1 MHNSADDTV
10 VVSGTVLQR
19 LMQENLR
26 YGNGVGPENQAMASP
41 SNPVTMETLLPET
54 QPRQEPQGQEHQ
66 VDSSSMEK
74 NAKGAQNTAAS
85 VQVTLAVPGL
95 GALEL
100 PSYEEA
106 KSQSQLYRG
115 QQGQNEEQNVART
128 HTHVHNMGNTLINPG
143 HTYTSLK
150 NANQALSNPNPGQN
164 PQTPMSLQP
173 NQHIPTSTSS
183 CPPSLSSAP
192 SLSSFARAEGR
203 SWVQRGFTGVDE
215 GLAGLEQGHVRSLSE
230 RIMQLSLERN
240 GAKQPRET
248 SPNGEERTTA
258 TSPSSSSKTAAPP
271 PPKGS
276 LEPRGP
282 PPEYPYKAKAQPA
295 YPSSISP
302 GPLSLEQ
309 TPLSM
314 DAALGQISSLMPPV
328 VPQTGSGTR
337 LPPQGQIVPAEAF
350 SMMSHA
356 QHMMTFLSDENQR
369 LRQELLIQTEKT
381 GKLQRLEAEVQ
392 RLSDAYENLVRS
404 SSKRE
409 TLDKT
414 MRMKLEGEI
423 RRLHDFNRDLRDRL
437 ETANRKLANQDAE
450 GQEDGHVYLSE
461 SEVAQVFSGSI
472 MHNSADDTVV
482 VSGTVL
488 QRLMQ
493 ENLRYGNGVG
503 PENQAMAS
511 PSNPVTME
519 TLLPETQPRQEPQG
533 QEHQVDSSSMEKNAK
548 GAQNTAASVQ
558 VTLAVPGLGALE
570 LPSYEEAKSQSQLY
584 RGQQGQNEE
593 QNVARTHTHVHNMG
607 NTLTN
612 PGHTYTSLKNA
623 NQALSNPN
631 PGQNPQTPMSLQPN
645 QHIPTSTSSCPPSL
659 SSAPSLSSFARAEG
673 RSWVQRGFTGVDE
686 GLAGLEQGH
695 VRSLSERIMQL
706 SLERNGAKQPRE
718 TSPNGEERTT
728 ATSPSSSSKTAAPPP
743 PKGSLEPRG
752 PPPEYPY
759 KAKAQPAYPSSI
771 SPGPLSLEQTPLSMD
786 AALGQISS
794 LMPPVVPQ
802 TGSGTR
808 LPPQGQIVPAEAFSM
823 MSHAQHMMTFLSD
836 ENQRLRQELLI
847 QTEKTGKLQRL
858 EAEVQRLS
866 DAYENLVRSSSK
878 RETLDK
884 TMRMKLEGEIRRL
897 HDFNRD
903 LRDRLETAN
912 RKLANQDAE
921 GQEDGHVYLSENR
934 LETANRKLANQDAE
948 GQEDGHV
955 YLSERRESLKEME
968 RLEMEAES
976 LRSANEDQRRHI
988 EILEQALNNAQSKVV
1003 RLEEELGRKCV
1014 YVERVERLQQALAQ
1028 LQAACEKREQLEKR
1042 LRTRLERELE
1052 TLRSQQRAGVGV
1064 CESSAPAL
1072 LDLLREREERIL
1084 GLEADRMRWEQK
1096 YLEESAMRQFA
1107 MEAAATAAAQR
1118 DTTIMQHSRSGSY
1131 SDACLWPH
1139 DGDDKTY
1146 SRRCQDIE
1154 TRMKD
1159 LHAQLLEKIAMIKVL
1174 QHRSRRDSAPLR
1186 PARSVPSIAVA
1197 TGVHSRQASQTES
1210 VLLGKENPAET
1221 AARKRGGVQRVSEP
1235 RPLQAEGEQPGWTA
1249 QPLRRSLPRVEFSTR
1264 QARRSD
1270 RPTRTWWR
1278 F

>member
-1 MHNSADDTV
+1 MHSSSDDAV
-10 VVSGTVLQR
+10 VVSGPVLQR

-41 SNPVTMETLLPET
+41 SNPVSAETLLPET

-74 NAKGAQNTAAS
+74 SAKGAKNTAAS
-85 VQVTLAVPGL
+85 VQVTLAIPGL

-128 HTHVHNMGNTLINPG
+128 HTHVHNTLTNPVQA
-143 HTYTSLK
+143 YTSVQ
-150 NANQALSNPNPGQN
+150 NTNQALSYPNPGQN
-164 PQTPMSLQP
+164 QQTQIGLQP

-248 SPNGEERTTA
+248 SPNGEEQ
-258 TSPSSSSKTAAPP
+258 TSSATAAPP
-271 PPKGS
+271 PAKGS
-276 LEPRGP
+276 IEPRGP

-295 YPSSISP
+295 YPSSTSP

-309 TPLSM
+309 TPLSIE
-314 DAALGQISSLMPPV
+314 APLGQISSVMPPV

-369 LRQELLIQTEKT
+369 LRLELLIQTEKT

-392 RLSDAYENLVRS
+392 RLSDTYENLVRT

-461 SEVAQVFSGSI
+461 
-472 MHNSADDTVV
+472 
-482 VSGTVL
+482 
-488 QRLMQ
+488 R
-493 ENLRYGNGVG
+493 
-503 PENQAMAS
+503 
-511 PSNPVTME
+511 
-519 TLLPETQPRQEPQG
+519 RQ
-533 QEHQVDSSSMEKNAK
+533 
-548 GAQNTAASVQ
+548 
-558 VTLAVPGLGALE
+558 
-570 LPSYEEAKSQSQLY
+570 
-584 RGQQGQNEE
+584 
-593 QNVARTHTHVHNMG
+593 
-607 NTLTN
+607 
-612 PGHTYTSLKNA
+612 
-623 NQALSNPN
+623 
-631 PGQNPQTPMSLQPN
+631 
-645 QHIPTSTSSCPPSL
+645 
-659 SSAPSLSSFARAEG
+659 
-673 RSWVQRGFTGVDE
+673 
-686 GLAGLEQGH
+686 
-695 VRSLSERIMQL
+695 
-706 SLERNGAKQPRE
+706 
-718 TSPNGEERTT
+718 
-728 ATSPSSSSKTAAPPP
+728 
-743 PKGSLEPRG
+743 
-752 PPPEYPY
+752 
-759 KAKAQPAYPSSI
+759 
-771 SPGPLSLEQTPLSMD
+771 
-786 AALGQISS
+786 
-794 LMPPVVPQ
+794 
-802 TGSGTR
+802 
-808 LPPQGQIVPAEAFSM
+808 
-823 MSHAQHMMTFLSD
+823 
-836 ENQRLRQELLI
+836 
-847 QTEKTGKLQRL
+847 
-858 EAEVQRLS
+858 
-866 DAYENLVRSSSK
+866 
-878 RETLDK
+878 
-884 TMRMKLEGEIRRL
+884 
-897 HDFNRD
+897 
-903 LRDRLETAN
+903 
-912 RKLANQDAE
+912 
-921 GQEDGHVYLSENR
+921 
-934 LETANRKLANQDAE
+934 
-948 GQEDGHV
+948 
-955 YLSERRESLKEME
+955 SLKEME
-968 RLEMEAES
+968 RLETEAES

-988 EILEQALNNAQSKVV
+988 EILEQALNNAQGKVV
-1003 RLEEELGRKCV
+1003 RMEEELGRKCV

-1131 SDACLWPH
+1131 SDGCLWPH

-1146 SRRCQDIE
+1146 NRRCQDIE

-1186 PARSVPSIAVA
+1186 PARSVPSIAIA
-1197 TGVHSRQASQTES
+1197 TGVHSRQASQAES
-1210 VLLGKENPAET
+1210 ALLGKENAERLPQSPPSFSASLSSLVPSLSSSLPPSFT
-1221 AARKRGGVQRVSEP
+1221 PLSVSALPLPSIMSSSSSSSSFLLSSSATLPLPSTLSHSLPPLPPTVSSSLPSTPLLSLHSKSASRDSSTQTRRSPESERVQRATLPTGRGRTARMDYPIAQVKCPESRGVHTTGQKI
-1235 RPLQAEGEQPGWTA
+1235 RPADSDL
-1249 QPLRRSLPRVEFSTR
+1249 VEILI
-1264 QARRSD
+1264 
-1270 RPTRTWWR
+1270 
-1278 F
+1278 

>member
-1 MHNSADDTV
+1 MHNSSDDAV
-10 VVSGTVLQR
+10 VVSGPVLQR

-26 YGNGVGPENQAMASP
+26 NGNGVSPDIQAMASP
-41 SNPVTMETLLPET
+41 SNPVPTETLLPET

-74 NAKGAQNTAAS
+74 NAKEAQNTAS
-85 VQVTLAVPGL
+85 VQVNLTVPGL

-115 QQGQNEEQNVART
+115 QQGQNEELNVACT
-128 HTHVHNMGNTLINPG
+128 HMHVHHTGNTLTNPAHTYTGVKNSNHLLSSPNPG
-143 HTYTSLK
+143 H
-150 NANQALSNPNPGQN
+150 N
-164 PQTPMSLQP
+164 PQTQINLHP

-203 SWVQRGFTGVDE
+203 AWVQRGCTGVDE

-240 GAKQPRET
+240 GAKQPREM
-248 SPNGEERTTA
+248 SPNGEERMEVMPSSPSGKTTM
-258 TSPSSSSKTAAPP
+258 PSSS
-271 PPKGS
+271 KGS

-295 YPSSISP
+295 YSSSTSP
-302 GPLSLEQ
+302 GPITLEQ
-309 TPLSM
+309 SPLSIE
-314 DAALGQISSLMPPV
+314 APLGQISSLIPPV
-328 VPQTGSGTR
+328 VPQTGWGTR

-356 QHMMTFLSDENQR
+356 QHMMTLVSDENQR

-414 MRMKLEGEI
+414 MKMKLEGEI

-450 GQEDGHVYLSE
+450 GQEDSHV
-461 SEVAQVFSGSI
+461 F
-472 MHNSADDTVV
+472 
-482 VSGTVL
+482 
-488 QRLMQ
+488 
-493 ENLRYGNGVG
+493 
-503 PENQAMAS
+503 
-511 PSNPVTME
+511 
-519 TLLPETQPRQEPQG
+519 
-533 QEHQVDSSSMEKNAK
+533 
-548 GAQNTAASVQ
+548 
-558 VTLAVPGLGALE
+558 
-570 LPSYEEAKSQSQLY
+570 
-584 RGQQGQNEE
+584 
-593 QNVARTHTHVHNMG
+593 
-607 NTLTN
+607 
-612 PGHTYTSLKNA
+612 
-623 NQALSNPN
+623 
-631 PGQNPQTPMSLQPN
+631 
-645 QHIPTSTSSCPPSL
+645 
-659 SSAPSLSSFARAEG
+659 
-673 RSWVQRGFTGVDE
+673 
-686 GLAGLEQGH
+686 
-695 VRSLSERIMQL
+695 
-706 SLERNGAKQPRE
+706 
-718 TSPNGEERTT
+718 
-728 ATSPSSSSKTAAPPP
+728 
-743 PKGSLEPRG
+743 
-752 PPPEYPY
+752 
-759 KAKAQPAYPSSI
+759 
-771 SPGPLSLEQTPLSMD
+771 
-786 AALGQISS
+786 
-794 LMPPVVPQ
+794 
-802 TGSGTR
+802 
-808 LPPQGQIVPAEAFSM
+808 
-823 MSHAQHMMTFLSD
+823 
-836 ENQRLRQELLI
+836 
-847 QTEKTGKLQRL
+847 
-858 EAEVQRLS
+858 
-866 DAYENLVRSSSK
+866 
-878 RETLDK
+878 
-884 TMRMKLEGEIRRL
+884 
-897 HDFNRD
+897 
-903 LRDRLETAN
+903 
-912 RKLANQDAE
+912 
-921 GQEDGHVYLSENR
+921 
-934 LETANRKLANQDAE
+934 
-948 GQEDGHV
+948 
-955 YLSERRESLKEME
+955 LSERRESVKEME

-1146 SRRCQDIE
+1146 NLRCQDIE
-1154 TRMKD
+1154 SRMKD

-1210 VLLGKENPAET
+1210 VLMGKENAEHL
-1221 AARKRGGVQRVSEP
+1221 
-1235 RPLQAEGEQPGWTA
+1235 PL
-1249 QPLRRSLPRVEFSTR
+1249 SLPSFSASLSSLVPSLSSSLSPSFTPLSVSTLPLPSVMSASSLPLCSSSSSLLLSSSATLPLPSSSLSHSLPPLPPTISSSLPSTPLLSLHSKSASRDSGTQTGRSPESVRITPPTGRGRTARMDCPTTQVKSPESRVLHTVGQKIR
-1264 QARRSD
+1264 PADSD
-1270 RPTRTWWR
+1270 LVEILI
-1278 F
+1278 

>member
-1 MHNSADDTV
+1 MVSLGLGGHVIESRQDENMEPGDHWIPDDVAQWLDHIGIHHHQPSLDMLLNSGEVAQVFSGSMMHNIADDTV

-26 YGNGVGPENQAMASP
+26 YGNGVGPENQAMAPP
-41 SNPVTMETLLPET
+41 SNPCLHGDSA
-54 QPRQEPQGQEHQ
+54 PRDAAP
-66 VDSSSMEK
+66 
-74 NAKGAQNTAAS
+74 AGAAGS
-85 VQVTLAVPGL
+85 
-95 GALEL
+95 GAPEL

-128 HTHVHNMGNTLINPG
+128 HTHVHNTGNTLTNPG

-150 NANQALSNPNPGQN
+150 NANQALSSPNPGQN

-309 TPLSM
+309 TPLSI
-314 DAALGQISSLMPPV
+314 DAPLGQISSLMPPV

-450 GQEDGHVYLSE
+450 GQEDS
-461 SEVAQVFSGSI
+461 
-472 MHNSADDTVV
+472 
-482 VSGTVL
+482 
-488 QRLMQ
+488 
-493 ENLRYGNGVG
+493 
-503 PENQAMAS
+503 
-511 PSNPVTME
+511 
-519 TLLPETQPRQEPQG
+519 
-533 QEHQVDSSSMEKNAK
+533 
-548 GAQNTAASVQ
+548 
-558 VTLAVPGLGALE
+558 
-570 LPSYEEAKSQSQLY
+570 
-584 RGQQGQNEE
+584 
-593 QNVARTHTHVHNMG
+593 
-607 NTLTN
+607 
-612 PGHTYTSLKNA
+612 
-623 NQALSNPN
+623 
-631 PGQNPQTPMSLQPN
+631 
-645 QHIPTSTSSCPPSL
+645 
-659 SSAPSLSSFARAEG
+659 
-673 RSWVQRGFTGVDE
+673 
-686 GLAGLEQGH
+686 
-695 VRSLSERIMQL
+695 
-706 SLERNGAKQPRE
+706 
-718 TSPNGEERTT
+718 
-728 ATSPSSSSKTAAPPP
+728 
-743 PKGSLEPRG
+743 
-752 PPPEYPY
+752 
-759 KAKAQPAYPSSI
+759 
-771 SPGPLSLEQTPLSMD
+771 
-786 AALGQISS
+786 
-794 LMPPVVPQ
+794 
-802 TGSGTR
+802 
-808 LPPQGQIVPAEAFSM
+808 
-823 MSHAQHMMTFLSD
+823 
-836 ENQRLRQELLI
+836 
-847 QTEKTGKLQRL
+847 
-858 EAEVQRLS
+858 
-866 DAYENLVRSSSK
+866 
-878 RETLDK
+878 
-884 TMRMKLEGEIRRL
+884 
-897 HDFNRD
+897 
-903 LRDRLETAN
+903 
-912 RKLANQDAE
+912 
-921 GQEDGHVYLSENR
+921 
-934 LETANRKLANQDAE
+934 
-948 GQEDGHV
+948 HV

-1210 VLLGKENPAET
+1210 VLLGKENVEHLPASLPSFSASLSSLVPSLSSSLPHSFT
-1221 AARKRGGVQRVSEP
+1221 PLSVSTL
-1235 RPLQAEGEQPGWTA
+1235 PLPSIMSSSSSLPFASSSSSLLLSSSATL
-1249 QPLRRSLPRVEFSTR
+1249 PLPSTLSHSLPPLPPTVSSSLPSTPLLSLHSKSASRDSSTQTRRSTESVRATPPTGRGRTARMDCPATQMKSPESRVLHTAGQKIR
-1264 QARRSD
+1264 PADSD
-1270 RPTRTWWR
+1270 LVEILI
-1278 F
+1278 